1 MDGLQLHLL
10 TNHLPIIGTM
20 AALLVVILGM
30 LRKNDGAI
38 TAGLIIYVVMAVAV
52 VPAYLSGEEAE
63 ERIEEI
69 AGVGLTVQMVAVPMD
84 MSYVSHDVIHEH
96 EEMAE
101 LSLWLTSLSGLLAI
115 GALFT
120 RSKQSPL
127 APKFAIAFVVLAVI
141 AFGQAARTGHEGG
154 KIRRPDLG
162 TAVASPAG
170 SEADEDEH

>member
-1 MDGLQLHLL
+1 MDRLQLHLL

-38 TAGLIIYVVMAVAV
+38 TAGLIIYVLMAVAV

-63 ERIEEI
+63 ERVEEI
-69 AGVGLTVQMVAVPMD
+69 AG
-84 MSYVSHDVIHEH
+84 VSHDVIHEH

-101 LSLWLTSLSGLLAI
+101 LSLWLTSLSGLLAL

-120 RSKQSPL
+120 RSKQSAL
-127 APKFAIAFVVLAVI
+127 APKVAIAFVVLAVI
-141 AFGQAARTGHEGG
+141 AFSQAARTGHVSG

-162 TAVASPAG
+162 TTVASPA
-170 SEADEDEH
+170 ETDTEED

>member
-38 TAGLIIYVVMAVAV
+38 TAGLIIYVVMAVTV

-63 ERIEEI
+63 ERVEEI
-69 AGVGLTVQMVAVPMD
+69 AG
-84 MSYVSHDVIHEH
+84 VSHDVIHEH

-127 APKFAIAFVVLAVI
+127 APKFAMAFVVLAII

-170 SEADEDEH
+170 VEAEEDEH